1 MLIDKD
7 TIECMAEI
15 AHVYL
20 SEDEKDQMAKDLSN
34 LLENFNNLNQVD
46 TNDVIPKA
54 HPITDR
60 NFFREDIVV
69 ESLPIEEVLKNA
81 PDKEGRF
88 FKVPRIIEE

>member
-1 MLIDKD
+1 MLIDKH
-7 TIECMAEI
+7 TVECMAEI
-15 AHVYL
+15 AHVHL

-34 LLENFNNLNQVD
+34 LVESFNNLIQVD
-46 TNDVIPKA
+46 TNDVIPTA

-60 NFFREDIVV
+60 NFFRDDIVV
-69 ESLPIEEVLKNA
+69 ESLPIEDVLKNA